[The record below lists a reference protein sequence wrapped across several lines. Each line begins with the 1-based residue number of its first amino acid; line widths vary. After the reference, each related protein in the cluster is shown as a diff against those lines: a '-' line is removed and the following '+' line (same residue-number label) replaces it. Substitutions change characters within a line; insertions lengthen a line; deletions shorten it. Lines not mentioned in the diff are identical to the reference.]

1 MFHRVRQVAEVLAV
15 LGVCA
20 LLVVGARN
28 TTVTG
33 ATPVTTVV
41 SAADQVRAR
50 VDGVLL
56 SCERLDPATCAL
68 AADGVAD
75 LAASAVAVVGQV
87 RGAVDPELRALA
99 EAVEADASARRAAL
113 CTPSGAATGEDPRAA
128 TTTGGRCGALA
139 EEQRPRLL
147 AFLGALRGSGAV
159 GDGV

>member
-50 VDGVLL
+50 VDGV
-56 SCERLDPATCAL
+56 
-68 AADGVAD
+68 
-75 LAASAVAVVGQV
+75 
-87 RGAVDPELRALA
+87 
-99 EAVEADASARRAAL
+99 
-113 CTPSGAATGEDPRAA
+113 
-128 TTTGGRCGALA
+128 
-139 EEQRPRLL
+139 
-147 AFLGALRGSGAV
+147 
-159 GDGV
+159 